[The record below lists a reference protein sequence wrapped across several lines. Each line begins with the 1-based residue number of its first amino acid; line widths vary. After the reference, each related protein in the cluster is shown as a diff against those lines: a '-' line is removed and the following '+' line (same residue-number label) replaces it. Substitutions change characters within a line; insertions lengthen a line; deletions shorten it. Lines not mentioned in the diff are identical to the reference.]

1 MIRICLDEATLHR
14 TRVATSPLWES
25 LSSLALL
32 IRFPGDV
39 PSPYRGWARRARRVM
54 PPGMRAEFQDWL
66 GSLHAHQLPAFL
78 TPLPE
83 TPRPSIADE
92 LAVLRSRAADTD
104 GTDPDGTHPVAVG
117 QRFAG
122 GGAAI
127 AQFADRLEEYWEA
140 AVAPYWTGISSAL
153 EEEILIRGRTL
164 ATDGPSAMLAELG
177 GRVIWQ
183 PPQLSA
189 PYHTDSAYSLTE
201 TTFVLVPVIF
211 GAGTRIFSAAPGA
224 AGVSYQARGA
234 GVLESIPAESV
245 PGTDADRMATLI
257 GRSRATVVR
266 SLTAPATTTALAKAT
281 GLAPS
286 TVSQHLSTLVAAGI
300 VCRHRVGARVL
311 YELDKG
317 GQMLIE
323 QLDDSRD

>member
-1 MIRICLDEATLHR
+1 LIRIRLDDATLHR

-32 IRFPGDV
+32 VRFPGDV
-39 PSPYRGWARRARRVM
+39 PAPYREWARRARRRM
-54 PPGMRAEFQDWL
+54 PEGMRQELQDWL
-66 GSLHAHQLPAFL
+66 PTLRAHRLPAFL

-83 TPRPSIADE
+83 TPRPAMADE
-92 LAVLRSRAADTD
+92 LAVLRSAAATADESQ
-104 GTDPDGTHPVAVG
+104 PAAVS
-117 QRFAG
+117 QRFAAG
-122 GGAAI
+122 PAAV

-140 AVAPYWTGISSAL
+140 AVAPYWAGISSAL
-153 EEEILIRGRTL
+153 EEEILVRGRTL

-189 PYHTDSAYSLTE
+189 PYQTDSAYSLTG

-211 GAGTRIFSAAPGA
+211 GAGTRIFSSAPGA

-234 GVLESIPAESV
+234 GVLEDSAAEPAVSPE
-245 PGTDADRMATLI
+245 ADRMATLI
-257 GRSRATVVR
+257 GRSRAAVVR
-266 SLTAPATTTALAKAT
+266 SLVAPATTTALARAT

-300 VCRHRVGARVL
+300 VCRHRVGSRVL

-317 GQMLIE
+317 GLILIE
-323 QLDDSRD
+323 QLNDEQF

>member
-1 MIRICLDEATLHR
+1 VIRIRLDDATLHR

-32 IRFPGDV
+32 VRFRGDV
-39 PSPYRGWARRARRVM
+39 PSPYREWARRARRTM
-54 PPGMRAEFQDWL
+54 PEGMRQELQDWL
-66 GSLHAHQLPAFL
+66 GSLRVHRLPAFL

-83 TPRPSIADE
+83 SPRPTMADE
-92 LAVLRSRAADTD
+92 LAVLRAMAAGEDATD
-104 GTDPDGTHPVAVG
+104 DESQSAAVS

-122 GGAAI
+122 GSAAV
-127 AQFADRLEEYWEA
+127 AQFADRLEEYWEVA
-140 AVAPYWTGISSAL
+140 IAPYWTAISSAL

-189 PYHTDSAYSLTE
+189 PYQTDSAYSLTE
-201 TTFVLVPVIF
+201 TAFVLVPVIF
-211 GAGTRIFSAAPGA
+211 GAGTRIFSSAPGA

-234 GVLESIPAESV
+234 GVLEGISTEPAADD
-245 PGTDADRMATLI
+245 TADRMATLI
-257 GRSRATVVR
+257 GRSRAAVVR
-266 SLTAPATTTALAKAT
+266 SLIAPATTTALAKAT

-300 VCRHRVGARVL
+300 VCRHRVGSRVL

-317 GQMLIE
+317 GQVLVE
-323 QLDDSRD
+323 QLDDDPY